1 MPDLIGTEL
10 AREIRLLR
18 PAVPIILM
26 SGYGGAQLT
35 SRAAEIGVNEV
46 LRKPLHSRDLA
57 ESLARVLSSVH

>member
-1 MPDLIGTEL
+1 
-10 AREIRLLR
+10 
-18 PAVPIILM
+18 M